1 MIAMLVA
8 MMTGQRHLLKAFCLV
23 FHNVLMSDY
32 MILKKGISQGKKDD
46 SALLREKEDDDD
58 C

>member
-32 MILKKGISQGKKDD
+32 VILKKASAKAKKMED
-46 SALLREKEDDDD
+46 EDD